1 MPMISFAAL
10 SFANVSTFS
19 ACSVFLSSVASATCL
34 SSALIPS
41 SSASISEANVA
52 MLSLR
57 SSIAFPRSDT
67 VSSNSFKSSS
77 VLSMVFSQYSF
88 FSSSAVCSLPSSTTM
103 SSIIFKTL
111 SKLTFLPL
119 SASAM
124 RFTRKSPFS
133 PRPACCKATNA
144 RFFTDCPFAAN
155 CNRAGVGSVFLNNSS
170 ASSSLSSLIVS
181 AIASN
186 SSARTLVLTA
196 HSSSLVLQFFSK
208 SFRKASSSIRLL
220 VVSSRSSFWV
230 TSCTPSSPMRVILLS
245 IDFVKELI
253 SLVFAA
259 INSSKSLIADVSSA
273 VAVARLFSIVS
284 VISLRIPTICPL
296 WGT

>member
-1 MPMISFAAL
+1 MSSLAAL
-10 SFANVSTFS
+10 SLASVSTAS
-19 ACSVFLSSVASATCL
+19 ACSSFLCSVASATCL
-34 SSALIPS
+34 SRALMPS
-41 SSASISEANVA
+41 SSASISEASVA
-52 MLSLR
+52 IPSFVSAIDLDK
-57 SSIAFPRSDT
+57 SDT
-67 VSSNSFKSSS
+67 ANSNSFALSS
-77 VLSMVFSQYSF
+77 VASIVVSQYSF
-88 FSSSAVCSLPSSTTM
+88 FSSSEICSFLRSATI
-103 SSIIFKTL
+103 SSIIVNTF